1 MLKLSPDVEEGVET
15 GSALVALE
23 SAVISHGLPHPT
35 NLTTARRMEAII
47 REQGALPAT
56 VAVLGGSLRVG
67 LTDAELEHLATA
79 KHIRKASRRD
89 LPVLVSSGGDGATTV
104 AATATIASWAGIK
117 VFATGGIGGVHR
129 DAPFD
134 ISNDLPTLASVPVAV
149 VCAGAK
155 SVLDL
160 GATLEWLETAGV
172 PVIGYGTDEFPAFY
186 SRTGG
191 LPVDARADSA
201 EEAAAIIHAGFQMR
215 QPGGMLVAVPVP
227 AGFELSPEY
236 VEAAVASALSEAQ
249 ARSIEGSALTPFL
262 LDWMARYTNGRS
274 IRANVALLEN
284 NARVA
289 AQISVALKRMTHS
302 VETDQRVSERGDV
315 GRPGSQDASETKL
328 KGPEPHAV

>member
-1 MLKLSPDVEEGVET
+1 MLKLSPDVERAVES
-15 GSALVALE
+15 GSAVVALE

-47 REQGALPAT
+47 REHGALPAT
-56 VAVLGGSLRVG
+56 VAVLGGILRVG
-67 LTDAELEHLATA
+67 LTDAELVHMATA

-89 LPVLVSSGGDGATTV
+89 LPVLVSIGGDGATTV
-104 AATATIASWAGIK
+104 AATATIASWAGIE

-172 PVIGYGTDEFPAFY
+172 PVIGFGTDEFPAFY
-186 SRTGG
+186 SRTSG
-191 LPVDARADSA
+191 LSVDARADSA
-201 EEAAAIIHAGFQMR
+201 EEAAAIIHAGLQMR
-215 QPGGMLVAVPVP
+215 RPGGMLVTVPVP
-227 AGFELSPEY
+227 AGSALSPEY

-249 ARSIEGSALTPFL
+249 ARSIEGSASTPFL
-262 LDWMARYTNGRS
+262 LDWMARYTDGRS

-289 AQISVALKRMTHS
+289 AQISVALKRMIHS
-302 VETDQRVSERGDV
+302 VETDQPVSARGDV
-315 GRPGSQDASETKL
+315 RRPGSLDAGETKL

>member
-1 MLKLSPDVEEGVET
+1 MSIMLKLSPDVERGVEA
-15 GSALVALE
+15 GSAVVALE

-67 LTDAELEHLATA
+67 LTDAELVHMATA
-79 KHIRKASRRD
+79 KQIRKASRRD
-89 LPVLVSSGGDGATTV
+89 LPVLVSSGGDGGTTV
-104 AATATIASWAGIK
+104 AATAIIASWAGIE

-129 DAPFD
+129 DSPFD

-172 PVIGYGTDEFPAFY
+172 SVIGYGTDEFPSFY
-186 SRTGG
+186 SRTSG
-191 LPVDARADSA
+191 LSVDARADSA
-201 EEAAAIIHAGFQMR
+201 EEAAAIIHAGLRMR

-227 AGFELSPEY
+227 AGSALSPEY

-249 ARSIEGSALTPFL
+249 ARSIEGSASTPFL
-262 LDWMARYTNGRS
+262 LDWMGRYTDGRS

-302 VETDQRVSERGDV
+302 
-315 GRPGSQDASETKL
+315 L
-328 KGPEPHAV
+328 